1 MTRTGRQCSADQVRR
16 DYTTEAC
23 AASAAQTRHPD
34 AEVGDTLLLA
44 GTTSYD
50 SGGRVVELGKTFY
63 DGDRYRFHATLV
75 RERRQGG
82 GKTG

>member
-1 MTRTGRQCSADQVRR
+1 MTRTGKQCSADQVRR
-16 DYTTEAC
+16 DYTPEAC